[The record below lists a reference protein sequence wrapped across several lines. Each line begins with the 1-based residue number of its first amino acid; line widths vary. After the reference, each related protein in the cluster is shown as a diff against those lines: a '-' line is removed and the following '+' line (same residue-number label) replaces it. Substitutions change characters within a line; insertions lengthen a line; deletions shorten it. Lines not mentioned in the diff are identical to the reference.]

1 MGQLGIKTID
11 KLEKYAVY
19 HWNPTHMGF
28 SADMQVRIMI
38 AEQMFD
44 AYESKRVPLTRL
56 PRDLAKIVAE
66 TVYRRILT
74 LAQTDPHMAQLRD
87 EVGIAEDE
95 RGRIIPRRPTQLA
108 NDVEA
113 YEVFRKTWG
122 ISTTVSHAK
131 AIYEEGSMNLIDMGT
146 RNSNGRDLAAGLDR
160 LAKLHNDFQESSDD
174 HSNTAST
181 ERDFISDATLVRP
194 DADTF
199 SRKEIEDLTR
209 EFGGY
214 LEGESS
220 IEDLFQQ
227 EDGSYAADPGESM
240 PEDNEDFFERMER
253 QQHSKG
259 N

>member
-87 EVGIAEDE
+87 EVGIAEDD
-95 RGRIIPRRPTQLA
+95 RGHIIPRRPTQLA

-122 ISTTVSHAK
+122 ISITASHAK

-160 LAKLHNDFQESSDD
+160 LAKLHNDFQESADD
-174 HSNTAST
+174 HSQTAST
-181 ERDFISDATLVRP
+181 ERDFISDVTLIRP
-194 DADTF
+194 DAENVSPDDIEAF
-199 SRKEIEDLTR
+199 KKKYGAYVEGNIEDL
-209 EFGGY
+209 
-214 LEGESS
+214 
-220 IEDLFQQ
+220 IQQ
-227 EDGSYAADPGESM
+227 EDGTYAADPGEAD
-240 PEDNEDFFERMER
+240 PHDGEDYFERVER
-253 QQHSKG
+253 QQRNNS
-259 N
+259 